1 MRWRTVAPLPHAP
14 PTGWGQPFYDVGVSH
29 GGYADVRAFA
39 LPIAMFVAFSVALG
53 LAEGRAWAAPLDP
66 GGEDWEGLA
75 DFVRLTQKELE
86 SRRVV
91 IGARL
96 DLGELS
102 PDDTLVLVH
111 PERELDADELEFF
124 MHAGGNVVL
133 LDDFGTADGVL
144 AHFHMRRVPLPQ
156 RPARMLR
163 GNPVFAIAE
172 PASSHPAVSD
182 VPHVVTNHATGIS
195 DYGLKPL
202 LVVRGQGEPDVLLA
216 VVGAVGAGHLLA
228 VGDASIVMNSML
240 RYPGNRAFAL
250 SVVRFAAGDR
260 LVGGAPARG
269 RVFVLAND
277 FVITGRYGE
286 NAVAGGIRR
295 SLRGLL
301 DAFRQGLPPLA
312 AYLAALL
319 VGLGVVVWASARAGR
334 THSPSP
340 PRYVRPT
347 SVAAQG
353 GVAGHA
359 ASLAAPGA
367 SRAAILVELKSAVE
381 EALATRLGMDRLTR
395 REELVARAAESGLL
409 GPDAARSLGQLL
421 ARLGRAEDALARR
434 DRGGLERFGRVS
446 DAELAGLAATAH
458 AILAAAL
465 PVRHGKVSGL
475 P

>member
-1 MRWRTVAPLPHAP
+1 
-14 PTGWGQPFYDVGVSH
+14 VGVGVGSFAFAFA
-29 GGYADVRAFA
+29 GVRACA
-39 LPIAMFVAFSVALG
+39 LALAMVAVFGVVLG
-53 LAEGRAWAAPLDP
+53 LVESRAWAAPLDP

-102 PDDTLVLVH
+102 PDDTVILIH

-124 MHAGGNVVL
+124 MQAGGNVVL
-133 LDDFGTADGVL
+133 FDDFGTGDGVL
-144 AHFHMRRVPLPQ
+144 AHFHMRRVPLPE

-163 GNPVFAIAE
+163 GNPAFAIAE

-182 VPHVVTNHATGIS
+182 VSHVVTNHATGIS

-202 LVVRGQGEPDVLLA
+202 LAVRGRDDADVLLA
-216 VVGAVGAGHLLA
+216 VVGVVGAGHLVA
-228 VGDASIVMNSML
+228 VGDGSIVMNSML

-250 SVVRFAAGDR
+250 SVVRFVAADGSTHK
-260 LVGGAPARG
+260 G

-277 FVITGRYGE
+277 FLITGRYGE

-295 SLRGLL
+295 TLRSFV
-301 DAFRQGLPPLA
+301 DTFRQGLPPLA

-334 THSPSP
+334 THSPTP

-367 SRAAILVELKSAVE
+367 SRAAILAELKSALE

-395 REELVARAAESGLL
+395 REELVARAAEAGLL
-409 GPDAARSLGQLL
+409 DPDASRSLGELL
-421 ARLGRAEDALARR
+421 ARLGRAEDALARK

-446 DAELAGLAATAH
+446 DAELAGMAAKAQ
-458 AILAAAL
+458 AILAAVDAR
-465 PVRHGKVSGL
+465 RHGKVSGL